1 MTEKI
6 GNITLDY
13 KHYPG
18 EDLYCDGA
26 VEDEL
31 LDIVKNHPA
40 SEYGRIIEERGS
52 WPVLYHLSPLRGNIV
67 EWIPVDKGMKVLEVG
82 SGCGA
87 ITGTLA
93 KKAGELTCIDLSKKR
108 STINAYR
115 HKECDNVT
123 IHVGNFQDIEPE
135 LADDYDYIFLIGVFE
150 YGQGYIGTEH
160 PYEQFMT
167 ILKKHLKSDG
177 RMVIAIE
184 NKFGLKYWAGC
195 REDHLG
201 TFFAGLEDYPQGGG
215 VRTFTRKGLEKI
227 CAAAGIGEYSFYYPY
242 PDYKFMTSVYS
253 DYYLPKVGELSTN
266 LRNFDRDRMIL
277 FDEKNVFDTIIREEE
292 FPFYSNSYLMVI
304 GRNLNI
310 KYAKYSNDRA
320 PQFSVRTDIY
330 EEPDGARFVKK
341 VPMGESAVS
350 HVANI
355 LRSAAKLEEKYAGSR
370 LSVNRCEEAADGVF
384 LEYLYGRTLEELL
397 DERLDCGD
405 YKGFQ
410 DLVDEFLKAV
420 SWRDNLPV
428 TDYDLI
434 FGNIMVDGD
443 SWTILD
449 YEWTFD
455 QAYSGRKTTLR
466 SLYYY
471 MMGAGKRREWS
482 LAYMKERL
490 GCNDADIQKIAAQ
503 EVQFQKKVTGSRLSM
518 QQMRDR
524 IGCAVLPVTEIE
536 GRQAGAWS
544 KKKVQIYVDYGEGFS
559 EETSYFVPGAYAGE
573 ERYSDENKI
582 TIEIELEED
591 VKSVRI
597 DPALESCLVTVQRL
611 ELWEDNKRIK
621 QFSLN
626 DCILNGNLTS
636 ENSAVFATQDPN
648 LTIDLSSLNGNGGAV
663 RLEAEFGIVSM
674 PESMAAEVGKGF
686 GNNGDNGKNG
696 NKKSGLFGSRKGARK
711 G

>member
-1 MTEKI
+1 MTERI

-18 EDLYCDGA
+18 EDLYCDGV

-31 LDIVKNHPA
+31 LEIVRNHPA

-67 EWIPVDKGMKVLEVG
+67 EWISVDKGMKVLEVG

-135 LADDYDYIFLIGVFE
+135 LSDDYDYIFLIGVFE
-150 YGQGYIGTEH
+150 YGQGYIGTER
-160 PYEQFMT
+160 PYEQFMN
-167 ILKKHLKSDG
+167 ILKKHLKPDG

-201 TFFAGLEDYPQGGG
+201 TYFSGLEDYPEGGG

-253 DYYLPKVGELSTN
+253 DYCLPKVGELSSN
-266 LRNFDRDRMIL
+266 LRNFDRDRMLL

-292 FPFYSNSYLMVI
+292 FPLYSNSYLMVI
-304 GRNLNI
+304 GRDLNI

-320 PQFSVRTDIY
+320 PQFAVRTDIY
-330 EEPDGARFVKK
+330 EEADGARYVKK
-341 VPMGESAVS
+341 VPMTESAGV

-355 LRSAAKLEEKYAGSR
+355 LAGAQKLEEKYAGSR
-370 LSVNRCEEAADGVF
+370 LLINRCEAAPDGVF

-405 YKGFQ
+405 HRGFQ

-434 FGNIMVDGD
+434 FANIMVDGD
-443 SWTILD
+443 RWTILD

-455 QAYSGRKTTLR
+455 QPYSGRGTTLR

-471 MMGAGKRREWS
+471 MMGAGKRMAWS

-490 GCNDADIQKIAAQ
+490 GCSDADIQKIAAQ
-503 EVQFQKKVTGSRLSM
+503 EAQFQKKVTGNRLSM

-524 IGCAVLPVTEIE
+524 IGCAVLRVTDLEAQ
-536 GRQAGAWS
+536 QAGKRS
-544 KKKVQIYVDYGEGFS
+544 KRKVQIYTDCGEGFS
-559 EETSYFVPGAYAGE
+559 EETSYFVPGAYARE
-573 ERYSDENKI
+573 HNESDENTI
-582 TIEIELEED
+582 TIEIKLEEA
-591 VKSVRI
+591 VKAVRI
-597 DPALESCLVTVQRL
+597 DPAMESCLLTVRRMELQR
-611 ELWEDNKRIK
+611 ENGGVRNI
-621 QFSLN
+621 SLK
-626 DCILNGNLTS
+626 DCMLNGDLISGNA
-636 ENSAVFATQDPN
+636 AVFATQDPN
-648 LTIDLSSLNGNGGAV
+648 LTVDLSSLKGNGGMCI
-663 RLEAEFGIVSM
+663 LTAELGIVSV
-674 PESMAAEVGKGF
+674 PESMAAEVGKGLENH
-686 GNNGDNGKNG
+686 GAGRDGAGK
-696 NKKSGLFGSRKGARK
+696 KTWFGSRKPGKK